1 MTDNQELD
9 CKKTYVHEE
18 NVEHAKELMPSE
30 DNLFFVTELFRVLGD
45 ETRTK
50 ILSVLVSGEL
60 CVCDISKTLN
70 MTKSAI
76 SHQLKV
82 LRLARLVRPKKV
94 GKEIFYSLDDDHVLK
109 IYKMAI
115 EHVAEQE

>member
-1 MTDNQELD
+1 MADNQELD

-18 NVEHAKELMPSE
+18 SVEHAKELMPSE

>member
-1 MTDNQELD
+1 MMSEQLLD
-9 CKKTYVHEE
+9 CKNNYTHDDKI
-18 NVEHAKELMPSE
+18 EHAKNLMPSE
-30 DNLFFVTELFRVLGD
+30 ENLFFVTELFKVLGD

-50 ILSVLVSGEL
+50 ILSVLVEDEL
-60 CVCDISKTLN
+60 CVCDIAKLLE

-82 LRLARLVRPKKV
+82 LRLARLIKSRKV
-94 GKEIFYSLDDDHVLK
+94 GKEVFYSLEDDHVLK

-115 EHVAEQE
+115 EHVTE

>member
-1 MTDNQELD
+1 MTTNEELE
-9 CKKTYVHEE
+9 CKSNHVHIDS
-18 NVEHAKELMPSE
+18 VKLAQDSMPSE
-30 DNLFFVTELFRVLGD
+30 DNLFFVTELFKVLGD

-60 CVCDISKTLN
+60 CVCDISKALN

-82 LRLARLVRPKKV
+82 LRLARLVKPRKV

-115 EHVAEQE
+115 EHVAEME